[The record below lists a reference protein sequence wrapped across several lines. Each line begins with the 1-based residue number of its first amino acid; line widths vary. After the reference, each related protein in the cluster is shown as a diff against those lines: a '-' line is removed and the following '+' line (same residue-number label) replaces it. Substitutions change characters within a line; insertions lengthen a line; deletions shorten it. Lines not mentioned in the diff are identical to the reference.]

1 MTIMHRLQINLAQ
14 EQYPHNQRE
23 LQITVGVTAESA
35 VTPTVIV
42 ALLWSV
48 AHHGFCFD
56 SDGII

>member
-42 ALLWSV
+42 ALL
-48 AHHGFCFD
+48 
-56 SDGII
+56 